1 MLIFISLTYS
11 LTSKSYPCL
20 SKGYKSEKRC
30 RRTFSLWI
38 KWIGITAQSF
48 DVLGVCMWFIRVDG
62 FGIPNF
68 KTIFVKFVLF
78 DICVCLRALRWIGYV
93 IERLWRLRQRKGA
106 HQSDVLCACLP
117 IIVRPQTIQTKSNID
132 GKWSARFFG
141 RNWNHIESHLSGPN
155 LPSPTDWSLTTFAYV
170 SMIMLEKFQ

>member
-1 MLIFISLTYS
+1 
-11 LTSKSYPCL
+11 
-20 SKGYKSEKRC
+20 
-30 RRTFSLWI
+30 
-38 KWIGITAQSF
+38 
-48 DVLGVCMWFIRVDG
+48 MWFIRVDG

-78 DICVCLRALRWIGYV
+78 DICVCLRALRRIGCV
-93 IERLWRLRQRKGA
+93 IERLWRLRQRNGA

-132 GKWSARFFG
+132 SKWSARFFG

-170 SMIMLEKFQ
+170 SMIMLEKTELWNVGVSRWTGINLGLITDLMVNRQCQGQVLDV